1 MLAQATAAK
10 RRARAEPIGLI
21 RTPNTSCGLGGC
33 WDINEPR
40 KEFGVPISKRPPLR
54 DATRPATASPQ
65 GKASCAGS
73 RDGAIRHAIA
83 PCASRQEINLERH
96 RTGGMTV
103 IAVLN
108 IVVGGIEIL
117 AGLFPL
123 RGAYEWGVD
132 LFVIPAALVAFAL
145 LVLAAGV
152 VGIIAGIGM
161 LRLRSWARR
170 LSLAFSGLLI
180 LSAGG
185 LLMLISIFTPFI
197 MPIIASIGSYDPI
210 SDPAAM
216 IPFTVTYL
224 VLPVSYSFVLFVV
237 FNRPAWRATFAKG

>member
-1 MLAQATAAK
+1 
-10 RRARAEPIGLI
+10 
-21 RTPNTSCGLGGC
+21 
-33 WDINEPR
+33 
-40 KEFGVPISKRPPLR
+40 
-54 DATRPATASPQ
+54 
-65 GKASCAGS
+65 
-73 RDGAIRHAIA
+73 
-83 PCASRQEINLERH
+83 
-96 RTGGMTV
+96 MTV

-224 VLPVSYSFVLFVV
+224 VLPVSYAFVLCVV